1 MKTMMRCLL
10 LLSVLGAGACSPS
23 DESAPEDPPSAAPDV
38 SGSTTPAP
46 LPPMVG
52 GDPTVAAS
60 DTMSS
65 TGTPMPSP
73 GGADSMSAAAPR

>member
-1 MKTMMRCLL
+1 MNKTMRCLL

-23 DESAPEDPPSAAPDV
+23 DEAAPEDPPSAAPDV

-52 GDPTVAAS
+52 GDTTAAMT

-73 GGADSMSAAAPR
+73 GAADSMSAAAPR